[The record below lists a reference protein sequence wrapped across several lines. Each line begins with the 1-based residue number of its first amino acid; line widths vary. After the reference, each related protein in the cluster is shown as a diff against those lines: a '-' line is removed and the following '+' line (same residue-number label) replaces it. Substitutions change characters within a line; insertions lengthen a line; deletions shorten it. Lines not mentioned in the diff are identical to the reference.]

1 MTGALELVL
10 LGRPHVAVAGFTV
23 PVPTRKAMA
32 LLAYLAIKGPT
43 ARGTLAELLWSGQP
57 ADAAKRNL
65 RQELHRL
72 HKTPLADW
80 IVADAEWLA
89 LREGYQ
95 LDLTRWRAALQGG
108 SVPDLPAALL
118 EGFDLP
124 GAEAFGDWLHS
135 ERQAVMQLWRQA
147 AQGAA
152 AARERDGDLQAAL
165 QLLQQ
170 AIACDATDEAAHR
183 EAMRL
188 LHLMGRPDDALQLF
202 ALLRRHLQEE
212 LGVEPSAGT
221 NEMIRRIRGAVAA
234 GSTGGEPTAPELRS
248 PLVGRESAWQRL
260 AASEH
265 GLVVIEGDAGVGKSR
280 LAMDFA
286 RAQGRVLVAKGREV
300 SRETPLFPVAEALMR
315 AYQEDNA
322 WFDLLDPA
330 WRNEVARLLPALGD
344 GDAPQRTD
352 LPLAEARTRFLD
364 GLAAALLT
372 AAGAGSIVFDDV
384 QWFDA
389 SSAELMADLA
399 QRPHRARLLATA
411 RVDELAGNAPVRAAL
426 EAIAR
431 DAALQR
437 VPLAPLSEAEV
448 RTVVRAMSGSADAS
462 IFSRRLHAA
471 TAGNPLFLLESLRD
485 LFAAGVLWRDGKSW
499 ATPFDFDTEDYR
511 ELPIS
516 PSVRAAMLRR
526 IDRLGEPA
534 RRMLEAACLAGDG
547 FRFEWLQA
555 CTGIAEV
562 ELVDAADAA
571 LRAELIA
578 AVGDG
583 YRFTHDLIRR
593 ALDDALGAE
602 RRKLLHRRLA
612 DAMLLSGAPA
622 AEVAAHLEAGQRPG
636 QAVVHRVRAGEA
648 AGRVYALREAQHQY
662 DLALADGA
670 GSTAAFDIHAARIE
684 LMRNLG
690 DDAGRT
696 AALAAMA
703 GLVSGDDLARQV
715 ELAVKQAVDHFE
727 HARYEEAWRTASD
740 ALERLRGRIDA
751 VSEGA
756 LLLESGASLKA
767 LGRIDEAE
775 AALSAALARYRG
787 VSALKSSNCAYW
799 LCQCALARDD
809 LPRAQVLCQETVTMS
824 AAVGHCRGHA
834 LALAMQAEL
843 AFRGGDAAQGLAAL
857 RQAHAE
863 AREIASLPLQ
873 RVFVQKLV
881 EQLSATGAS
890 DEAALWQAELQRL
903 RAA

>member
-1 MTGALELVL
+1 MTAALELVL
-10 LGRPHVAVAGFTV
+10 LGRPQVVVDGSPVA
-23 PVPTRKAMA
+23 VPTRKAMA
-32 LLAYLAIKGPT
+32 LLAYLAINGPA
-43 ARGTLAELLWSGQP
+43 ARGMLAELLWSGQP

-72 HKTPLADW
+72 HKTPLAAW
-80 IVADAEWLA
+80 IVADAEQLG

-95 LDLTRWRAALQGG
+95 LDVSRWRTALEAGLA
-108 SVPDLPAALL
+108 PHLPKPLL
-118 EGFDLP
+118 EGFDLQ
-124 GAEAFGDWLHS
+124 GAEVFTEWLRG
-135 ERQAVMQLWRQA
+135 ERQAQMQWWRQA
-147 AQGAA
+147 MQAA
-152 AARERDGDLQAAL
+152 AAAHERDGDLQGAL
-165 QLLQQ
+165 QLQQQ
-170 AIACDATDEAAHR
+170 AIAIDATDEGAYR

-188 LHLMGRPDDALQLF
+188 LHLMGRADDALQLF
-202 ALLRRHLQEE
+202 ARLRRQLQEE

-221 NEMIRRIRGAVAA
+221 NELIRRIRGAAAA
-234 GSTGGEPTAPELRS
+234 GSVGGEPAAPDLRS
-248 PLVGRESAWQRL
+248 PLIGREAAWQRL
-260 AASEH
+260 AASER

-300 SRETPLFPVAEALMR
+300 SRETPLFPVAEALLR

-330 WRNEVARLLPALGD
+330 WRAEVARLLPALGD
-344 GDAPQRTD
+344 GDSPRTD

-431 DAALQR
+431 EAALQR
-437 VPLAPLSEAEV
+437 VSLAPLSEAEV
-448 RTVVRAMSGSADAS
+448 RTLVRAMSGSADAS

-485 LFAAGVLWRDGKSW
+485 LFAAGVLWRDGRSW
-499 ATPFDFDTEDYR
+499 ATPFDTDTEDYR

-516 PSVRAAMLRR
+516 PSVRDAVLRR

-547 FRFEWLQA
+547 FRFDWLQA

-612 DAMLLSGAPA
+612 DAMLRGGAPA

-636 QAVVHRVRAGEA
+636 QAVEHRVRAGEA
-648 AGRVYALREAQHQY
+648 AGRVYALREGLHQY

-670 GSTAAFDIHAARIE
+670 GGTLAFDIHAARIE
-684 LMRNLG
+684 LLRNLG
-690 DDAGRT
+690 DDARRS

-703 GLVSGDDLARQV
+703 GLVGADDLARQV
-715 ELAVKQAVDHFE
+715 ELAVKQAVGHFE
-727 HARYEEAWRTASD
+727 HARYEVAWRTAHD

-751 VSEGA
+751 VAEGA
-756 LLLESGASLKA
+756 LLLEAGAALKG
-767 LGRIDEAE
+767 LDRIDEAE
-775 AALSAALARYRG
+775 AALSAAMARYRG
-787 VSALKSSNCAYW
+787 VSALKFSNCAYW
-799 LCQCALARDD
+799 LCQCALARND
-809 LPRAQVLCQETVTMS
+809 LPRAQALCQEAVTAS
-824 AAVGHCRGHA
+824 AAIGHCRGHA
-834 LALAMQAEL
+834 LTLAMQAEL
-843 AFRGGDAAQGLAAL
+843 AFRAGDAGQGLAAL
-857 RQAHAE
+857 RLALAE

-873 RVFVQKLV
+873 RVFVQKLIEHLTAV
-881 EQLSATGAS
+881 GAD
-890 DEAALWQAELQRL
+890 DEAAPWRAELQRL
-903 RAA
+903 NAG